1 MKKQSPNLTDQERVI
16 REKGRKFLDELQAKG
31 PKLDNVGKSYV
42 IVSGSGRINHSDN
55 RALLDNQATALKKV
69 DKKVTRVLSPA
80 RNVRKRVSQIR
91 NWFSL

>member
-69 DKKVTRVLSPA
+69 DKKVTRVLSPV